1 MIDEDIVQR
10 LKVGA
15 IFFLQ
20 VYKVFL
26 LTKSEIRY
34 CKRP

>member
-15 IFFLQ
+15 IFLLQ
-20 VYKVFL
+20 VYKVAAERVVIIY
-26 LTKSEIRY
+26 S
-34 CKRP
+34 